1 MVDRW
6 FVQVKPVTPPVVPVD
21 IPAQEEEVIAQEE
34 EVLAP
39 ATPPPEP
46 LGTAAEM
53 VKEGIKEVNG
63 EDLSDLFN
71 VSQKDVMGDTEEG
84 MKDLTEVSEEDLMG
98 EGDPTMSDL
107 VDVPPEFFEGY
118 DYAPP
123 TPKLKQRAVPKA
135 PRIVKTPPP
144 TIMGGQQR

>member
-1 MVDRW
+1 MADRW
-6 FVQVKPVTPPVVPVD
+6 FVEVKPVTPPIVPGS
-21 IPAQEEEVIAQEE
+21 IPAQEEEVIA
-34 EVLAP
+34 P

-46 LGTAAEM
+46 QGAAAEM
-53 VKEGIKEVNG
+53 VKKGIKEVNG

-71 VSQKDVMGDTEEG
+71 VSQEDVMGDNEEG

-107 VDVPPEFFEGY
+107 VDVPPEFFKGY

-123 TPKLKQRAVPKA
+123 KPKQRVAPKA
-135 PRIVKTPPP
+135 TRIVRIPPP

>member
-1 MVDRW
+1 MADRR
-6 FVQVKPVTPPVVPVD
+6 FVQVEPGAPPVGPVS
-21 IPAQEEEVIAQEE
+21 IPAQEEEVIA
-34 EVLAP
+34 P

-46 LGTAAEM
+46 QGAAVEM

-71 VSQKDVMGDTEEG
+71 VSKDDVMGDTEEG
-84 MKDLTEVSEEDLMG
+84 MSDLTEVSEEDVMG
-98 EGDPTMSDL
+98 EGGADMSDL

-123 TPKLKQRAVPKA
+123 KPKQRVVPKA
-135 PRIVKTPPP
+135 PRIVRIPPP